1 MLESYGSQHNISG
14 FSGYPAINGAYI
26 YKHKYKGM
34 LPNSAFSPII
44 ETNTETKKIETKK
57 ETHMKIEIQIKLA
70 IQIQKKCQP
79 IFLMFRFWRG
89 FF

>member
-1 MLESYGSQHNISG
+1 MVLIFISINIKVC
-14 FSGYPAINGAYI
+14 YQI
-26 YKHKYKGM
+26 
-34 LPNSAFSPII
+34 SAFSPII
-44 ETNTETKKIETKK
+44 KTNTETKKIETKK
-57 ETHMKIEIQIKLA
+57 ETYMKIEIQIKLA